1 MEMYHFSA
9 GGSTTGQL
17 RLSPQEKHFTQVVS
31 GACEQHVARTS
42 APTSASEMM
51 GLHNIIYYSLFFLI
65 NRDLENGKR
74 VNDSNN
80 SKAVPTIQCYVNAT
94 VKKMQMR

>member
-42 APTSASEMM
+42 APTSDGVAQYYI
-51 GLHNIIYYSLFFLI
+51 LHSLFFLI